1 MPLSSF
7 FLLNFGTDV
16 QEKNPPTCH
25 KSLAYIVS
33 VISNILVFFHFI
45 ISTLNITSYF
55 HRLPENS
62 RILPTIGNGHVAT
75 VVYTDTIYMNGLYN
89 GLKTLSHRARI
100 PSTCAIEI
108 TSTSA
113 HITKSLYSLDV
124 ETGMS

>member
-1 MPLSSF
+1 MLSEEFPIFWCF
-7 FLLNFGTDV
+7 F
-16 QEKNPPTCH
+16 
-25 KSLAYIVS
+25 I
-33 VISNILVFFHFI
+33 FI
-45 ISTLNITSYF
+45 ISTLIIISYF
-55 HRLPENS
+55 HRLPDNS
-62 RILPTIGNGHVAT
+62 RILPTIGNGHIAT

-108 TSTSA
+108 ASTSA